1 MSSAAVEAATSP
13 IASEPT
19 ATRLFLLDGFRL
31 VHDGVWVNVPRNL
44 QRVVAVLGL
53 HPGAN
58 RAHLAGL
65 LWPDARE
72 ERAQSRLRTGL
83 WRLGKVPG
91 CRVVTVGDSVRLHP
105 GISVDADD
113 LVRVAADVAG
123 GGDPRG
129 TLPVLASGRDELLPG
144 WFDDWVL
151 LERERL
157 RQLRLHALERVAR
170 AHALA
175 GEFGPAVEAAFEALR
190 AEPLRETPHR
200 LLVQIHLAE
209 GNAFEAL
216 QAFYSYR
223 SLIRRELQIEPSA
236 AMSVLVEPILG
247 RLSSAPPPSSP
258 PHRPGPTEL
267 SGY

>member
-1 MSSAAVEAATSP
+1 MTSAAVEAS
-13 IASEPT
+13 ASHP
-19 ATRLFLLDGFRL
+19 AGTRLFLLDGFRL
-31 VHDGVWVNVPRNL
+31 AHDGAWVTVPRNL

-58 RAHLAGL
+58 RVYLAGL
-65 LWPDARE
+65 LWPEAHE
-72 ERAQSRLRTGL
+72 ERAQSRFRTGL

-91 CRVVTVGDSVRLHP
+91 CHVLTIGDSVRLDP
-105 GISVDADD
+105 RIAVDADD

-123 GGDPRG
+123 GGDPHRA
-129 TLPVLASGRDELLPG
+129 LPALAAGRDELLPG
-144 WFDDWVL
+144 WYDDWVL

-170 AHALA
+170 AHAGA
-175 GEFGPAVEAAFEALR
+175 GEFGAAVEAAFEALR

-216 QAFYSYR
+216 QVFYSYR
-223 SLIRRELQIEPSA
+223 DLIRRELQLEPSP
-236 AMSVLVEPILG
+236 AMVALVDPILG
-247 RLSSAPPPSSP
+247 PLCAQ
-258 PHRPGPTEL
+258 GV
-267 SGY
+267 